1 MGIEDIEYKMSE
13 KNPEMRETAA
23 RICRDYLHG
32 VWKHITAENIV
43 LKRVSGGL
51 SNWLYN
57 VQLPEGTVPIRGEP
71 RQVLLRLYGQV
82 HGERALEGLI
92 TESVIFTLLSERR
105 LGPKLHGVFPGGRIE
120 EYIPARPLITKELAD
135 STLSLLIAE
144 KMGQTHMMQIPISKE
159 PTWLWDT
166 INNWFNTTTD
176 ILENIVNEDIDS
188 RQLDNISTIKC
199 INFEH
204 EINWLKTII
213 TQQKYPVTFCHNDMQ
228 EGNILLLHNTRKP
241 KLVLIDFEY
250 CSYNY
255 RGFDI
260 ANHFAEWQYDYT
272 TSEYPFFH
280 ERPAAGPTKEQKGVG
295 LACAACVYISFTG
308 PQSVK
313 TRLMPANR
321 EKFDRQCETVGNQGA
336 TGTTIL
342 AAPIRSSTI
351 LEYLY
356 TLLTSQFIACVPFRT
371 YLFGI
376 ALNFIRAYLRTLSK
390 EGSLEEERFMME
402 IRIFSLASH
411 LFWGLWSIVNAKLS
425 QIPFGYWDYAVC
437 RLKNYMYLK
446 EKFLIS
452 GLPGSDN
459 TLKRKSTDID

>member
-1 MGIEDIEYKMSE
+1 MSE

-57 VQLPEGTVPIRGEP
+57 VQLPEGTVPVRGEP

-176 ILENIVNEDIDS
+176 ILENIDNEDIDS
-188 RQLDNISTIKC
+188 RQLENVSTIKC
-199 INFEH
+199 INLEH

-228 EGNILLLHNTRKP
+228 EGNILLLQNTRKP

-272 TSEYPFFH
+272 APEYPFFH
-280 ERPAAGPTKEQKGVG
+280 ERPAAGPTKEQK
-295 LACAACVYISFTG
+295 
-308 PQSVK
+308 
-313 TRLMPANR
+313 
-321 EKFDRQCETVGNQGA
+321 
-336 TGTTIL
+336 
-342 AAPIRSSTI
+342 
-351 LEYLY
+351 
-356 TLLTSQFIACVPFRT
+356 
-371 YLFGI
+371 
-376 ALNFIRAYLRTLSK
+376 LNFIRAYLRTLSK
-390 EGSLEEERFMME
+390 EGSLEEERIMME
-402 IRIFSLASH
+402 VRIFSLASH
-411 LFWGLWSIVNAKLS
+411 LFWGLWSVVNAKLS
-425 QIPFGYWDYAVC
+425 QIPFGYWDYAAC

-446 EKFLIS
+446 EKLLIS

-459 TLKRKSTDID
+459 TLKRKSIDID

>member
-1 MGIEDIEYKMSE
+1 MSE

-51 SNWLYN
+51 SNWLYD

-92 TESVIFTLLSERR
+92 TESVIFTLLSERK

-159 PTWLWDT
+159 PVWLWDT

-176 ILENIVNEDIDS
+176 ILENIHNEDIDS
-188 RQLDNISTIKC
+188 RQLENISTIKC

-228 EGNILLLHNTRKP
+228 EGNILLLQNTRKP

-272 TSEYPFFH
+272 APEYPFFH
-280 ERPAAGPTKEQKGVG
+280 ERPAAGPTKEQK
-295 LACAACVYISFTG
+295 L
-308 PQSVK
+308 
-313 TRLMPANR
+313 
-321 EKFDRQCETVGNQGA
+321 D
-336 TGTTIL
+336 
-342 AAPIRSSTI
+342 
-351 LEYLY
+351 
-356 TLLTSQFIACVPFRT
+356 
-371 YLFGI
+371 
-376 ALNFIRAYLRTLSK
+376 FIRAYLRTLSK
-390 EGSLEEERFMME
+390 EGSLEEERILME
-402 IRIFSLASH
+402 VRIFSLASH

-446 EKFLIS
+446 EKLLIS

-459 TLKRKSTDID
+459 TLKRKSIDTD